1 MVALGWWREQREMII
16 MGHWLSLKV
25 MGTFMGW
32 LWWRLHASMYVN
44 HWLSPC
50 VIFFFH
56 YWGKTPGN
64 TRKEDWFAWL
74 TVWRNTIC
82 HMAHSLKG
90 YNLLHGSQFEG
101 IQAIVW
107 LSVWRDTVCHIR
119 KYMGRNEAT
128 AHIFRQQRR
137 TMAQAASSFFL
148 FIQSRTLV
156 YGMVPP
162 IFGAHLP
169 YPVKP
174 LWNILT
180 DTPRSMSPKEYKSS

>member
-1 MVALGWWREQREMII
+1 
-16 MGHWLSLKV
+16 
-25 MGTFMGW
+25 
-32 LWWRLHASMYVN
+32 
-44 HWLSPC
+44 
-50 VIFFFH
+50 
-56 YWGKTPGN
+56 
-64 TRKEDWFAWL
+64 
-74 TVWRNTIC
+74 
-82 HMAHSLKG
+82 MAHSLKG

-128 AHIFRQQRR
+128 AHIFRQKRR
-137 TMAQAASSFFL
+137 MMAQAASSFFL

-169 YPVKP
+169 YSVKP
-174 LWNILT
+174 LWHILT
-180 DTPRSMSPKEYKSS
+180 DTPRSMSPPLDQLRSCVTMKTYLHFSEDAFIHTSHGAVLMDESWLGNSAYGDMFKLVRDR

>member
-1 MVALGWWREQREMII
+1 MLWVDGGSRGKWSLWGTDFPLRWWARSWVGCGEGCM
-16 MGHWLSLKV
+16 H
-25 MGTFMGW
+25 
-32 LWWRLHASMYVN
+32 
-44 HWLSPC
+44 PC
-50 VIFFFH
+50 MLTTDFHLVLFFFH

-128 AHIFRQQRR
+128 AHIFRQKRR
-137 TMAQAASSFFL
+137 MMAQAASSFFL

-169 YPVKP
+169 YSVKP
-174 LWNILT
+174 LWHILT